1 MDSGGDD
8 YVFANGEEKG
18 QTNGNVKILSTSDTV
33 QLKVANVLASNYNA
47 YIITSWQ
54 RWLPDRGDFPMQ
66 DDAGL
71 VLNLHL
77 FM

>member
-47 YIITSWQ
+47 YIITS
-54 RWLPDRGDFPMQ
+54 
-66 DDAGL
+66 
-71 VLNLHL
+71 
-77 FM
+77 